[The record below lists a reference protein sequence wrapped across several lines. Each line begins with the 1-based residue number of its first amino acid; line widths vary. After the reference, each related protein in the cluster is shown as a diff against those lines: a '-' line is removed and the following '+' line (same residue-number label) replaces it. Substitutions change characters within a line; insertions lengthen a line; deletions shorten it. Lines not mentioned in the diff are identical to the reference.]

1 MQTIKN
7 LLALGI
13 SIGLTD
19 RETFVKKVSG
29 LIEDYQKDPE
39 KAEQISQGIVNFLE
53 EMKEDFRLQRNMR
66 SAISDSLPKENIHEL
81 VKAMQELTK
90 ELQQQ
95 KKG

>member
-13 SIGLTD
+13 TMGLSD
-19 RETFVKKVSG
+19 REAFVKKVSG

-39 KAEQISQGIVNFLE
+39 KAEQWSEGIVKLLE
-53 EMKEDFRLQRNMR
+53 EVKDDFRMQRNI
-66 SAISDSLPKENIHEL
+66 SSSISDSLPKESIAEL
-81 VKAMQELTK
+81 TKAMQELTK